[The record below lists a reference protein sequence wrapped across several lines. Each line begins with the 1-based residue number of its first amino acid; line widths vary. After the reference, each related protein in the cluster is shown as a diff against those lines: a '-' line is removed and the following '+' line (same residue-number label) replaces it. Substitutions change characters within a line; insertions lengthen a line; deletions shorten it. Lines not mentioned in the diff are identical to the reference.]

1 MAGAVAFPLPTPQ
14 LAVVGKVGNGAIS
27 GTVNLTLPVPRLRA
41 INYPTGTVAL
51 TLPRPLLL
59 TATGNVP
66 IPAAVGLVLPTPT
79 LVGKGKV
86 TIAGSVA
93 LTLPLPQLRT
103 TSGNQTALV
112 LPAPRL
118 TAHATTGVLGTV
130 QLVVPVPTLNAGAR
144 VPLAAATSLQ
154 LPKPILA
161 ISGRVGNI
169 GAVNTL
175 LRGLALAATGHT
187 GVVGACKLT
196 LPVAA
201 ALENGFTGGIA
212 VAGGTPAI
220 GQVSLTLP
228 MLLLQATG
236 LGTAAPVGSAAL
248 PAFVMHTETG
258 AITQYANYAF
268 NSFATFNG
276 VYLGANADGL
286 FVIASGNTDNSVAI
300 SAASRVGITD
310 FGTSFLKRVDRCYI
324 GYRADGNITLRIYT
338 DEVNV
343 RDYMLEAYGKSGL
356 HGNHTRIGK
365 GLAARYW
372 QFELISNGAD
382 FELNALELK
391 PTHLRRR
398 IGGGDA

>member
-1 MAGAVAFPLPTPQ
+1 MAGAAALPLPTPQ

-27 GTVNLTLPVPRLRA
+27 GTVSLALPAPRLRA
-41 INYPTGTVAL
+41 INYPAGTVAL
-51 TLPRPLLL
+51 ALPRPLLL

-66 IPAAVGLVLPTPT
+66 IPAAVGMVLPTPT
-79 LVGKGKV
+79 LVAKGTG

-103 TSGNQTALV
+103 ATGNQTTLT
-112 LPAPRL
+112 LPAP
-118 TAHATTGVLGTV
+118 AISVHAATGVLGTV
-130 QLVVPVPTLNAGAR
+130 QFVATVPTLIAGGQ
-144 VPLAAATSLQ
+144 VPAAGTAALQ
-154 LPKPILA
+154 LPKPVLA

-175 LRGLALAATGHT
+175 LRGIALAAVGHT
-187 GVVGACKLT
+187 GVIGTCELT
-196 LPVAA
+196 LPVSAT
-201 ALENGFTGGIA
+201 LNNGFVGGITA
-212 VAGGTPAI
+212 AGGTPAV
-220 GQVSLTLP
+220 GQVSLAMP
-228 MLLLQATG
+228 MLLLRATG
-236 LGTAAPVGSAAL
+236 PGTAAPADSTAL

-258 AITQYANYAF
+258 AITQYANFAF

-276 VYLGANADGL
+276 VYLGANAEGL
-286 FVIASGNTDNSVAI
+286 FVIASGNTDNTVAI
-300 SAASRVGITD
+300 NAAARVGITD
-310 FGTSFLKRVDRCYI
+310 FGTSFLKRIDRCYV
-324 GYRADGNITLRIYT
+324 GYRADGNITLRVYT
-338 DEVNV
+338 DEVNM
-343 RDYMLEAYGKSGL
+343 RDYMLEAYGKGGL